1 MLDKWIDKQL
11 KKDGFMRV
19 PISWR
24 EDYKSLVEKKQTTD
38 KMIREIG
45 REYNNLLKE
54 KKKKKSIS
62 WLKDA
67 LTEVGI
73 SFDKGVSKEDL
84 INLYV
89 NAYMVNFEDDIE
101 EEVK

>member
-19 PISWR
+19 PMSWS

-38 KMIREIG
+38 KMIREIA
-45 REYNNLLKE
+45 REYNTLLREFAEEKSITWLKE
-54 KKKKKSIS
+54 N
-62 WLKDA
+62 

-73 SFDKGVSKEDL
+73 SFDKSSSKEDL

-89 NAYMVNFEDDIE
+89 NAYIVNFEDDIE